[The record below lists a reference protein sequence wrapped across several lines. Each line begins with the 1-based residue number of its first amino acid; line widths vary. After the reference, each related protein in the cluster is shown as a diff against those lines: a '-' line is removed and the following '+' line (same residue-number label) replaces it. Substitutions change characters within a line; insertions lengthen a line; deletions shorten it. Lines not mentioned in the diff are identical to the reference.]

1 MIEIGNIVEY
11 LITTQRADD
20 YLAQTYELAEAIFDR
35 IVNDNPSHDEL
46 DRITHEL
53 WLDKQDAMSMG

>member
-1 MIEIGNIVEY
+1 MIEIENIVEY

-20 YLAQTYELAEAIFDR
+20 YLAQTYELAEAIFAR
-35 IVNDNPSHDEL
+35 IVNDTPSTDEL

-53 WLDKQDAMSMG
+53 WLDQQDAISMG